1 MRNPNEYSIE
11 LNLYNK
17 NNPVEITRFFSIVF
31 DTRKVNLSAQNK
43 KKLVDKLYKETKIK
57 RKDDSFNEIFL
68 SLIDKNV
75 PPIPEN
81 LLFVRNI
88 EKIDLD
94 LILNYEYRKMALG
107 DNLIEFLNLD
117 FNNFDDFFKFFCTF
131 FFIYLDKIPEEQ
143 LIKIFKGFDKNIIN
157 IGTNKPIHIANKEL
171 LKKCAKP
178 FYEAEKDSLIKVQLL
193 FRNFVDYVFNNNR
206 EKKLNNLSN
215 AQRFYIFQNITKD
228 LKEISEDYICD
239 YSLNFSFT
247 DEAFMNELLGEIQ
260 KGISNPLS
268 DEKFLINT
276 MTKNDPNGEKIVGN
290 KYNFKTN
297 NLSAYFYII
306 LYHIVLNDI
315 DYIKKCQVCGKY
327 FFSDKNITLY
337 CNGKYSE
344 DITCKEYGIKTSQK
358 RKENE
363 EPVYGKYRQIYAKKA
378 MAVKRHP
385 DIPEYKE
392 NYKNW
397 KPLALKYLQEYKSGT
412 LDAKTFEKWLKYTS
426 DEKIKSKLKTIDEFK
441 D

>member
-1 MRNPNEYSIE
+1 M
-11 LNLYNK
+11 
-17 NNPVEITRFFSIVF
+17 
-31 DTRKVNLSAQNK
+31 
-43 KKLVDKLYKETKIK
+43 
-57 RKDDSFNEIFL
+57 
-68 SLIDKNV
+68 
-75 PPIPEN
+75 
-81 LLFVRNI
+81 RNI
-88 EKIDLD
+88 EKVDLD
-94 LILNYEYRKMALG
+94 LILNYEYRKIALG

-131 FFIYLDKIPEEQ
+131 FFIYLDKIPQEQ
-143 LIKIFKGFDKNIIN
+143 LIKIFKKFDKNIIN
-157 IGTNKPIHIANKEL
+157 MGTNKPIHIANKEL
-171 LKKCAKP
+171 LKQFAES
-178 FYEAEKDSLIKVQLL
+178 FYETEKDSLIKRQLL

-206 EKKLNNLSN
+206 EKRLNKLSN

-247 DEAFMNELLGEIQ
+247 DKDFMNELLCEIQ

-268 DEKFLINT
+268 DENFLINT
-276 MTKNDPNGEKIVGN
+276 MTKNDPNSEKIVGN

-327 FFSDKNITLY
+327 FFSDKNTTLY
-337 CNGKYSE
+337 CNGNYS
-344 DITCKEYGIKTSQK
+344 DGITCKEYGIKTSQK

-378 MAVKRHP
+378 MAVKRNP
-385 DIPEYKE
+385 DIECYKT
-392 NYKNW
+392 NYEKW
-397 KPLALKYLQEYKSGT
+397 KKEAKEFISDIKSG
-412 LDAKTFEKWLKYTS
+412 K
-426 DEKIKSKLKTIDEFK
+426 KSYDEFDRWLVK
-441 D
+441 TK

>member
-17 NNPVEITRFFSIVF
+17 NNPVEITRFFSVVF
-31 DTRKVNLSAQNK
+31 DTRKVNLSAKNRE
-43 KKLVDKLYKETKIK
+43 KLVDKLYKENKVQ
-57 RKDDSFNEIFL
+57 REDDSFNEIFL

-81 LLFVRNI
+81 LLFVCNI
-88 EKIDLD
+88 EKVDLD

-117 FNNFDDFFKFFCTF
+117 LNNFDDFFKFFCTF

-157 IGTNKPIHIANKEL
+157 MGTNKPIHIANKEL
-171 LKKCAKP
+171 LKQCAES
-178 FYEAEKDSLIKVQLL
+178 FYETEKDSLIKIQLL

-206 EKKLNNLSN
+206 EKRLNKLSN
-215 AQRFYIFQNITKD
+215 AQRFYIFQNINKD

-247 DEAFMNELLGEIQ
+247 DEEFINELLGEIQ

-268 DEKFLINT
+268 DENFLINT
-276 MTKNDPNGEKIVGN
+276 MIKNDPNGEKIVGN

-297 NLSAYFYII
+297 NLSAYFYIV
-306 LYHIVLNDI
+306 LYHIALNDI

-327 FFSDKNITLY
+327 FFSDKNNTLY
-337 CNGKYSE
+337 CNGKYAE

-358 RKENE
+358 RKKNE
-363 EPVYGKYRQIYAKKA
+363 EPIYGKYRQIYAKKV
-378 MAVKRHP
+378 MAVKRNP
-385 DIPEYKE
+385 DIEYYRTNYEKWKKE
-392 NYKNW
+392 AKQFINDI
-397 KPLALKYLQEYKSGT
+397 KSGKKSYNEFDEW
-412 LDAKTFEKWLKYTS
+412 LDLN
-426 DEKIKSKLKTIDEFK
+426 L
-441 D
+441 

>member
-1 MRNPNEYSIE
+1 MQNSNKYSIE

-17 NNPVEITRFFSIVF
+17 NNPVEITRFFSVVF
-31 DTRKVNLSAQNK
+31 DTRKVNLSSQNK
-43 KKLVDKLYKETKIK
+43 KKLVDKLYKENKVQ
-57 RKDDSFNEIFL
+57 RKDDSFSEIFL

-88 EKIDLD
+88 EKVDLN
-94 LILNYEYRKMALG
+94 LILNYKYRKMALG
-107 DNLIEFLNLD
+107 DNLIAFLNLD
-117 FNNFDDFFKFFCTF
+117 LNNFDDFFKFFCTF

-157 IGTNKPIHIANKEL
+157 IGTNKTIHIANKEL
-171 LKKCAKP
+171 LKQCAES
-178 FYEAEKDSLIKVQLL
+178 FYETEKGSLIKVQLL
-193 FRNFVDYVFNNNR
+193 FRNFVDYIFNNNR

-215 AQRFYIFQNITKD
+215 AQRFYIFQNINKD
-228 LKEISEDYICD
+228 LKEISKDYICD

-247 DEAFMNELLGEIQ
+247 DEEFMNELLVEIQ

-268 DEKFLINT
+268 DENFLINI
-276 MTKNDPNGEKIVGN
+276 MTKNDPNSEKIVGN

-315 DYIKKCQVCGKY
+315 DYIKKCHVCGKY

-337 CNGKYSE
+337 CNGKYSK

-363 EPVYGKYRQIYAKKA
+363 EPVYGKYRQIYAKKSYGS
-378 MAVKRHP
+378 K
-385 DIPEYKE
+385 K
-392 NYKNW
+392 
-397 KPLALKYLQEYKSGT
+397 KSR
-412 LDAKTFEKWLKYTS
+412 Y
-426 DEKIKSKLKTIDEFK
+426 
-441 D
+441 

>member
-17 NNPVEITRFFSIVF
+17 NNPVEITRFFSVVF
-31 DTRKVNLSAQNK
+31 DTRKVNLSAKNK
-43 KKLVDKLYKETKIK
+43 EKLVDKLYKENKVQ
-57 RKDDSFNEIFL
+57 RKDYSFNEIFL

-81 LLFVRNI
+81 LLFVRNV
-88 EKIDLD
+88 EKVDLD

-131 FFIYLDKIPEEQ
+131 FFIYLDKIPGEQ

-157 IGTNKPIHIANKEL
+157 MGTNKPIHIANKEL
-171 LKKCAKP
+171 LKQCAES
-178 FYEAEKDSLIKVQLL
+178 FYENEKDSLIKIQLL

-206 EKKLNNLSN
+206 EKKLNKLSN
-215 AQRFYIFQNITKD
+215 AQRFYIFQNINKD

-247 DEAFMNELLGEIQ
+247 DEEFMNELLGEIQ

-268 DEKFLINT
+268 DENFLINT
-276 MTKNDPNGEKIVGN
+276 MAKNDPNGEKIVGN
-290 KYNFKTN
+290 KYDFKTN
-297 NLSAYFYII
+297 NLFTYFYIV
-306 LYHIVLNDI
+306 LYHIVLNDV

-327 FFSDKNITLY
+327 FFLLKNT
-337 CNGKYSE
+337 
-344 DITCKEYGIKTSQK
+344 IK
-358 RKENE
+358 
-363 EPVYGKYRQIYAKKA
+363 I
-378 MAVKRHP
+378 
-385 DIPEYKE
+385 
-392 NYKNW
+392 
-397 KPLALKYLQEYKSGT
+397 
-412 LDAKTFEKWLKYTS
+412 
-426 DEKIKSKLKTIDEFK
+426 
-441 D
+441 

>member
-17 NNPVEITRFFSIVF
+17 NNQVEITRFFSVIF
-31 DTRKVNLSAQNK
+31 DTNKVNLSAKNK
-43 KKLVDKLYKETKIK
+43 EKLVDKLYKENKVQ

-88 EKIDLD
+88 EKVDLD

-117 FNNFDDFFKFFCTF
+117 LNNLDDFFKFFCTF

-157 IGTNKPIHIANKEL
+157 MGTNKPIHIANKEL
-171 LKKCAKP
+171 LKQCAES
-178 FYEAEKDSLIKVQLL
+178 FYETEKDPLIKIQLL
-193 FRNFVDYVFNNNR
+193 FRNFVDYIFNNNR
-206 EKKLNNLSN
+206 EKRLNKLSN

-247 DEAFMNELLGEIQ
+247 DEEFMNELLGEIQ

-268 DEKFLINT
+268 DEKFLINA
-276 MTKNDPNGEKIVGN
+276 MTKNDPNGKKIVGN

-297 NLSAYFYII
+297 NLSSYFYIV
-306 LYHIVLNDI
+306 LYHIVLNNI

-327 FFSDKNITLY
+327 FFSDKNTTLY
-337 CNGKYSE
+337 CNGEYT
-344 DITCKEYGIKTSQK
+344 DGITCKEYGIKTSQK

-378 MAVKRHP
+378 MAVKEIQILNIIKLP
-385 DIPEYKE
+385 M
-392 NYKNW
+392 KNG
-397 KPLALKYLQEYKSGT
+397 KK
-412 LDAKTFEKWLKYTS
+412 
-426 DEKIKSKLKTIDEFK
+426 KLKNLLMI
-441 D
+441 

>member
-17 NNPVEITRFFSIVF
+17 NNPVEITRFFSVVF
-31 DTRKVNLSAQNK
+31 DTNKVNLSTENK
-43 KKLVDKLYKETKIK
+43 EKLVDELYKENKVQ
-57 RKDDSFNEIFL
+57 RKDDSFNEIFF

-81 LLFVRNI
+81 LLFVCNI
-88 EKIDLD
+88 EKVDLD

-107 DNLIEFLNLD
+107 DNLIQFLNLD
-117 FNNFDDFFKFFCTF
+117 FNNFNDFFKFFCTF

-157 IGTNKPIHIANKEL
+157 IGTNKPIHIANKKL
-171 LKKCAKP
+171 LKQCAES
-178 FYEAEKDSLIKVQLL
+178 FYETEKDSLIKIQLL
-193 FRNFVDYVFNNNR
+193 FRNFVDYIFNNNR
-206 EKKLNNLSN
+206 EKKLNKLSN
-215 AQRFYIFQNITKD
+215 AQRFYIFQNINKD

-247 DEAFMNELLGEIQ
+247 DEEFMNELLGEIQ

-268 DEKFLINT
+268 DENFLINI
-276 MTKNDPNGEKIVGN
+276 MTKNYPNGKKIVGN
-290 KYNFKTN
+290 KYYFKTN
-297 NLSAYFYII
+297 NLSAYYYIV

-315 DYIKKCQVCGKY
+315 DYIKKCQVCRKY
-327 FFSDKNITLY
+327 SFSDKNTTLY
-337 CNGKYSE
+337 CNGEYTE
-344 DITCKEYGIKTSQK
+344 GITCKEYGIKTSQK

-378 MAVKRHP
+378 MAVKRNP
-385 DIPEYKE
+385 DIECYKT
-392 NYKNW
+392 NYEKW
-397 KPLALKYLQEYKSGT
+397 KKEAKEFISDIKSG
-412 LDAKTFEKWLKYTS
+412 K
-426 DEKIKSKLKTIDEFK
+426 KSYDEFDRWLVK
-441 D
+441 TK

>member
-17 NNPVEITRFFSIVF
+17 KNPVEITRFFSVVL

-43 KKLVDKLYKETKIK
+43 EKLVDKLYKENKVQ

-68 SLIDKNV
+68 SLIDKNI

-88 EKIDLD
+88 EKVDLN

-107 DNLIEFLNLD
+107 DNLIAFLNLD
-117 FNNFDDFFKFFCTF
+117 LNNFDDFFKFFCTF
-131 FFIYLDKIPEEQ
+131 FFIYLDNIPQKQ
-143 LIKIFKGFDKNIIN
+143 LSKIFKGFDKNIIN
-157 IGTNKPIHIANKEL
+157 MGTNKPIHIANKEL
-171 LKKCAKP
+171 LKKCAES
-178 FYEAEKDSLIKVQLL
+178 FYETEKGSLIKIQLL
-193 FRNFVDYVFNNNR
+193 FRNFVDYIFNNNR

-215 AQRFYIFQNITKD
+215 AQRFYIFQNINKD
-228 LKEISEDYICD
+228 LKEISKDYICG

-247 DEAFMNELLGEIQ
+247 DEEFMNELLGKIQ

-268 DEKFLINT
+268 DENFLINI

-290 KYNFKTN
+290 KYYFKTN
-297 NLSAYFYII
+297 NLSAYFYIV

-327 FFSDKNITLY
+327 FFSDKNTTLY
-337 CNGKYSE
+337 CNGNYS
-344 DITCKEYGIKTSQK
+344 DGITCKEYGIKTSQK

-378 MAVKRHP
+378 MAVKRNP
-385 DIPEYKE
+385 DIECYKT
-392 NYKNW
+392 NYEKW
-397 KPLALKYLQEYKSGT
+397 KKEAKEFINDIKSGKKSY
-412 LDAKTFEKWLKYTS
+412 DEFDEWLKYN
-426 DEKIKSKLKTIDEFK
+426 
-441 D
+441 